1 MGLKK
6 LTPHFKLFWLKFC
19 FRRCCRLYFN
29 NGLFEYFLTLPQTR
43 AEIMYLYLST
53 LVLSMTMQGTS
64 FSQFCLDSILCKR
77 ASGTSHITNNTLIIL
92 LRILRIYTVFQKK
105 VPFLPERDYVT
116 FGICC
121 RISASL
127 LVVLL

>member
-92 LRILRIYTVFQKK
+92 LHAMRILRIYTVFKK
-105 VPFLPERDYVT
+105 KCHFYQNVT
-116 FGICC
+116 TL
-121 RISASL
+121 RSVYA
-127 LVVLL
+127 VAYPPVY